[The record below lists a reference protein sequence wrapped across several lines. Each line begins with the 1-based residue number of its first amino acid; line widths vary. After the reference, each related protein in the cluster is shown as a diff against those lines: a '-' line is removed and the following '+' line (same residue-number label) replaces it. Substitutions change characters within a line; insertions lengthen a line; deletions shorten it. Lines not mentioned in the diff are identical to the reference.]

1 VQRSFAE
8 HGPNVPTVT
17 LTMQLYPLDGAGH
30 DAPVEATAFACRS
43 VVVVNVVNVVV
54 VVNVSG

>member
-1 VQRSFAE
+1 MQRSFAE

-30 DAPVEATAFACRS
+30 DAPMEATAFACRS
-43 VVVVNVVNVVV
+43 VVVVNVAV